1 MPTAAKLVSAVAFAL
16 VGWLAALAYI
26 PQLPEATNTAFLP
39 QTMAILGFLV
49 AWLSM
54 GPNAGRGYP
63 TAISLGLRTS
73 ALLVFWGLLCF
84 ALQYM
89 VRQSFHV
96 GHYHNLGEAVL
107 DVPMLMLQYGKLA
120 VCAAVIGVLVA
131 GGILGGIVTE
141 FAGRHWR

>member
-39 QTMAILGFLV
+39 LMMAILGFLV

-107 DVPMLMLQYGKLA
+107 DVPMLMIQYGKLLWA
-120 VCAAVIGVLVA
+120 QQVVGTLAIGGVL
-131 GGILGGIVTE
+131 GGILTE
-141 FAGRHWR
+141 FAGRRWS